1 MSLYGG
7 GQGTGACPGELV
19 LRQGNPSPV
28 YALWA
33 SGVIAGRRGDAK
45 FVQDQLGHE
54 HASTTSLYTNPRKL
68 HQMSDELQVA

>member
-7 GQGTGACPGELV
+7 GQGIGACPGELV

-45 FVQDQLGHE
+45 FFQGLTGFYIKAARE
-54 HASTTSLYTNPRKL
+54 ALK
-68 HQMSDELQVA
+68 

>member
-7 GQGTGACPGELV
+7 GQGIGACPGELV

-45 FVQDQLGHE
+45 FVQDLTGFYIKAARE
-54 HASTTSLYTNPRKL
+54 ALK
-68 HQMSDELQVA
+68 